1 MYVSP
6 TFEFFTEFTEK
17 MDGDLSEGGM
27 QTVALGDGAAS
38 GETNYQPAAGGP
50 ALAPSPSSGMPPVQS
65 AAAPSTQP
73 ISTPQARPTSLPQY
87 PHNPGS
93 AYASPNSANS
103 PGKLCSVLPRVFFSA
118 MSFVKFQVY
127 WCQQMK
133 ADKSRVHSVG
143 WQSFEGLLQ
152 LFYDS

>member
-1 MYVSP
+1 
-6 TFEFFTEFTEK
+6 

-38 GETNYQPAAGGP
+38 GETNYQPAVGGGP
-50 ALAPSPSSGMPPVQS
+50 ALAPAPNSGMPPVQS

-73 ISTPQARPTSLPQY
+73 IPTPQARPTSLPQY

-103 PGKLCSVLPRVFFSA
+103 PGKFSKGVWVFFPG
-118 MSFVKFQVY
+118 VLQEFQV
-127 WCQQMK
+127 
-133 ADKSRVHSVG
+133 
-143 WQSFEGLLQ
+143 FLLVK
-152 LFYDS
+152 